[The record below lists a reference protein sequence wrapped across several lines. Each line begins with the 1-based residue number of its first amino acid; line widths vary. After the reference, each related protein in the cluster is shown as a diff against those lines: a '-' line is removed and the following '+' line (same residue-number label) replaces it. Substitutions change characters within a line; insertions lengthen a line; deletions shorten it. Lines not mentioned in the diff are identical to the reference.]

1 MRNTLFLIAFA
12 WLMVTLSVHADD
24 ELISIDAAE
33 GMITIQQRGALKT
46 FRIKPFTDITIN
58 GQKAAA
64 GQLRAGMQV
73 TLGLADGQ
81 TASKVTA
88 RGNPGPAPSPATGRP
103 GGTPAGTPAPFFAN
117 RPSASLARK
126 MVIKALI
133 DGGDN
138 VVVQDGKLHLEHLEW
153 SKPKDITVNTVKWNP
168 EWNGNNSGVFTG
180 FVPPLAPFGGGKVEV
195 KMIKGRGDVTVLEPP
210 TEANGQKLVVHLQD
224 TGNGAREFEVRIT
237 W

>member
-1 MRNTLFLIAFA
+1 
-12 WLMVTLSVHADD
+12 
-24 ELISIDAAE
+24 
-33 GMITIQQRGALKT
+33 
-46 FRIKPFTDITIN
+46 
-58 GQKAAA
+58 
-64 GQLRAGMQV
+64 
-73 TLGLADGQ
+73 
-81 TASKVTA
+81 
-88 RGNPGPAPSPATGRP
+88 
-103 GGTPAGTPAPFFAN
+103 
-117 RPSASLARK
+117 

-138 VVVQDGKLHLEHLEW
+138 VVVQDGKLHIEHRDW
-153 SKPKDITVNTVKWNP
+153 AKPQEITINTVKWNP